1 LGIKQLWLV
10 LKNKKMV
17 KIYSTSTCPYCVMA
31 KDYFKKLGVEYQD
44 FDVSIDEKAREELV
58 AKSHQMGVPVIDI
71 DGIIIVG
78 FNRPEI
84 DKALKK

>member
-1 LGIKQLWLV
+1 
-10 LKNKKMV
+10 
-17 KIYSTSTCPYCVMA
+17 MA

-71 DGIIIVG
+71 DGTIIVG

-84 DKALKK
+84 DKALKA